1 MMAVISVENKI
12 SIRMASIFEE
22 VRMRLYQKGEALKR
36 KDADY
41 CSIQAGKDED
51 IDTFPTFVR
60 SAMNEIDQA
69 VVKRMHTFD
78 WSIGP
83 IVDQSSSDADA
94 NPNESSDSVSNAG
107 EEYLIIEYIPYQ
119 RFKIEDEARMR
130 RIVSKNIY
138 DYVVSFVMAEW
149 LKTVAPDLARD
160 MVSDTDVLLF
170 RVMKAFA
177 SLSPTVRRRATNL
190 AGI

>member
-94 NPNESSDSVSNAG
+94 NPNESSDSVSDAG
-107 EEYLIIEYIPYQ
+107 EEYLFIEYIPYQ

>member
-94 NPNESSDSVSNAG
+94 NPNESSDSGSDAV
-107 EEYLIIEYIPYQ
+107 EEYLFIEYIPYQ

>member
-60 SAMNEIDQA
+60 SAINEIDQA
-69 VVKRMHTFD
+69 VVKRMYTFD

-107 EEYLIIEYIPYQ
+107 EAYLVIEYIPYQ

-160 MVSDTDVLLF
+160 MVSDTNVLLF

>member
-1 MMAVISVENKI
+1 
-12 SIRMASIFEE
+12 MASIFEE

-69 VVKRMHTFD
+69 VVKRMYTFD

-107 EEYLIIEYIPYQ
+107 EEYLVIEYIPYQ

>member
-1 MMAVISVENKI
+1 
-12 SIRMASIFEE
+12 MASIFEE

-60 SAMNEIDQA
+60 SAMNEIDQT
-69 VVKRMHTFD
+69 VVKRMYTFD

-107 EEYLIIEYIPYQ
+107 EEYLVIEYIPYQ

>member
-69 VVKRMHTFD
+69 VVKRMYTFD

-107 EEYLIIEYIPYQ
+107 EEYLFIEYIPYQ

>member
-36 KDADY
+36 KDSDY

-60 SAMNEIDQA
+60 SAMNELAQA

-94 NPNESSDSVSNAG
+94 NPNESSDSVSDAG
-107 EEYLIIEYIPYQ
+107 EEYLFIEYIPYQ

-177 SLSPTVRRRATNL
+177 SLSPIVRRRATNL

>member
-69 VVKRMHTFD
+69 VVKRMYTFD

-94 NPNESSDSVSNAG
+94 NPNESSDSVSDAG
-107 EEYLIIEYIPYQ
+107 EEYLFIEYIPYQ

>member
-1 MMAVISVENKI
+1 MAVISVENKI

-60 SAMNEIDQA
+60 SAINEIDQA
-69 VVKRMHTFD
+69 VVKRMYTFD

-107 EEYLIIEYIPYQ
+107 EAYLVIEYIPYQ

-160 MVSDTDVLLF
+160 MVSDTNVLLF

>member
-51 IDTFPTFVR
+51 IDTFPTFVK

-69 VVKRMHTFD
+69 VVKRMYTFD

-107 EEYLIIEYIPYQ
+107 EEYLFIEYIPYQ

>member
-60 SAMNEIDQA
+60 SAMNEIDQT
-69 VVKRMHTFD
+69 VVKRMYTFD

-107 EEYLIIEYIPYQ
+107 EEYLVIEYIPYQ

>member
-69 VVKRMHTFD
+69 VVKRMYTFD

-107 EEYLIIEYIPYQ
+107 EAYLVIEYIPYQ

>member
-94 NPNESSDSVSNAG
+94 NPNESSDSVSDAG
-107 EEYLIIEYIPYQ
+107 EAYLVIEYIPYQ

-160 MVSDTDVLLF
+160 MVSDTNVLLF

>member
-94 NPNESSDSVSNAG
+94 NPNESSDSGSDAG
-107 EEYLIIEYIPYQ
+107 EEYLFIEYIPYQ

>member
-36 KDADY
+36 KDANY

-69 VVKRMHTFD
+69 VVKRMYTFD

-107 EEYLIIEYIPYQ
+107 EAYLVIEYIPYQ